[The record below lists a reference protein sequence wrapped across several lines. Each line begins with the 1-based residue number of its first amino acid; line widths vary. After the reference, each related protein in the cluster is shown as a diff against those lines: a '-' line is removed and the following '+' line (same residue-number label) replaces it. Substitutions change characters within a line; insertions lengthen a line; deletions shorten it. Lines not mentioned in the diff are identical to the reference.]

1 LLEVL
6 LWVLV
11 MLLLV
16 MLELGLGGML
26 VVLLRAR
33 KLGQVGRVDVE
44 LGVGRRGGV
53 IVGIKLVG
61 DRLGTRVED
70 DDVALFKVLYE
81 GVEVLEVETAAGIV
95 AAKLIFALHGG
106 KGIHDGT
113 SVGLD
118 GGRDLSCTAEVGGV

>member
-1 LLEVL
+1 LEVL

-11 MLLLV
+11 MLLV
-16 MLELGLGGML
+16 MLELKLGGML

-33 KLGQVGRVDVE
+33 KLGRVGGVHVE
-44 LGVGRRGGV
+44 LGVGRRAGV
-53 IVGIKLVG
+53 NAGIKLAR
-61 DRLGTRVED
+61 DRLRTRVED

-106 KGIHDGT
+106 EGVHDGT

-118 GGRDLSCTAEVGGV
+118 